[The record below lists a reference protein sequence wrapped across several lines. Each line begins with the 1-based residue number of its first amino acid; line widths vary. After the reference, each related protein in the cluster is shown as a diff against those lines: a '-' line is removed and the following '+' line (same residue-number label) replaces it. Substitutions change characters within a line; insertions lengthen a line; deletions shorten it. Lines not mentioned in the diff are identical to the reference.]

1 MGITGTS
8 VITPAVNAYFFRLLL
23 IRNKPRLIH
32 AMFAQRFSLP
42 SGNGKAVVWR
52 RYAQLA
58 TATEEVA
65 EGVTPPGKQLSK
77 TDIRATVSQ
86 YGDWVSITDVLEFTA
101 ENNVLNSAA
110 SELNDQLMRTE
121 DELARN
127 VLVSSASAITADQG
141 TPEVTAI
148 NDVDIN
154 QVTNTLQNSDA
165 LPVAPMIGASTGQG
179 TAPIQEAYWAMMHT
193 ELNTDL
199 KMVSGYLS
207 TAEYPGQRSV
217 IMSERG
223 SVEELRFLASSIA
236 DKQGSATEAFPSTA
250 GTYYYIPIIARNA
263 YGVVSLEKANAK
275 MIIHAR
281 GTAGAADPL
290 NQRQSMAWK
299 FMNVARILN
308 DLNVIVLKVT
318 KRSDT

>member
-42 SGNGKAVVWR
+42 SGNGKSVVWR

-58 TATEEVA
+58 TATERVA

-110 SELNDQLMRTE
+110 SELNDQMMRTE

-127 VLVSSASAITADQG
+127 VLVSSASSITADQG
-141 TPEVTAI
+141 TPQVTVI
-148 NDVDIN
+148 NEIDIN
-154 QVTNTLQNSDA
+154 QVTNSLQNADA
-165 LPVAPMIGASTGQG
+165 LPVAPMIGAGTGQG
-179 TAPIQEAYWAMMHT
+179 TTPIDEAYWAMAHT

-199 KMVSGYLS
+199 KAVSGYVPVS
-207 TAEYPGQRSV
+207 GYAGQMKVVR
-217 IMSERG
+217 SERG
-223 SVEELRFLASSIA
+223 NVEELRFLASSIA
-236 DKQGSATEAFPSTA
+236 HKQGSATVAFPSTA

-263 YGVVSLEKANAK
+263 YGIVSLEKANAK
-275 MIIHAR
+275 LIIHAR
-281 GTAGAADPL
+281 GEAGAADPM

-318 KRSDT
+318 KSVA